1 MSVDPDTFKRT
12 LGSWASG
19 VTIVT
24 SQHAG
29 ERMGMTVS
37 AFSSVSL
44 EPPLVLVCADKG
56 SNTNTLIHAS
66 RTFTV
71 NVLGREQ
78 SALSNLFADK
88 KRESIRFDGLDCKT
102 GATGCP
108 RLAGALAS
116 LDCTVR
122 DVIDAGDHILYV
134 GSVEAAHIDA
144 EQEPLVYW
152 RGGYQKLTPL

>member
-1 MSVDPDTFKRT
+1 VSVDRDTFKHT

-44 EPPLVLVCADKG
+44 DPPLILVCADKT
-56 SNTNTLIHAS
+56 SNTNVLIHAS

-78 SALSNLFADK
+78 SALSSLFADK
-88 KRESIRFDGLDCKT
+88 KREAIRFDGLDCKT

-108 RLAGALAS
+108 RIPGALAN
-116 LDCTVR
+116 LDCRVR
-122 DVIDAGDHILYV
+122 DVVDAGDHILYV

-152 RGGYQKLTPL
+152 RGIYQKLTPL

>member
-1 MSVDPDTFKRT
+1 MPVDTDTFKRS
-12 LGSWASG
+12 LGSWPSG

-24 SQHAG
+24 SQHGA
-29 ERMGMTVS
+29 ERLGMTVS
-37 AFSSVSL
+37 AFTSVSL
-44 EPPLVLVCADKG
+44 NPPLILVCADKA
-56 SNTNTLIHAS
+56 SNTNKLIHAS
-66 RTFTV
+66 RAFTV

-78 SALSNLFADK
+78 STLSNLFADK
-88 KRESIRFDGLDCKT
+88 KREAIRFDGLDCKT

-108 RLAGALAS
+108 RLPGALAS

-122 DVIDAGDHILYV
+122 DVVDAGDHIVYV
-134 GSVEAAHIDA
+134 GTVEDAVIDA

>member
-1 MSVDPDTFKRT
+1 VSVDRDTFKHT

-24 SQHAG
+24 AQHAG

-44 EPPLVLVCADKG
+44 DPPLVLVCADKA
-56 SNTNTLIHAS
+56 SNTNALIHAS
-66 RTFTV
+66 RAFTV
-71 NVLGREQ
+71 NLLAREQ
-78 SALSNLFADK
+78 SALSSLFADK
-88 KRESIRFDGLDCKT
+88 KREGIRFDGLDCKT

-108 RLAGALAS
+108 RIPGALAS

-122 DVIDAGDHILYV
+122 DVVDAGDHILYV
-134 GSVEAAHIDA
+134 GSVEAAAIDA
-144 EQEPLVYW
+144 EREPLVYW